1 MIKVQVMLQTSE
13 AEKRQLE
20 VKMETQERFWV
31 QKVKGL
37 EESYRGLMD
46 KLQSS
51 EKDVKVAE
59 KSLTILNEENKRVRL
74 VFQKSDS
81 LAQRSY

>member
-1 MIKVQVMLQTSE
+1 LPLLQFDQLNTKYEDLKLDMVKVQVMLQTSE

-46 KLQSS
+46 KL
-51 EKDVKVAE
+51 
-59 KSLTILNEENKRVRL
+59 
-74 VFQKSDS
+74 
-81 LAQRSY
+81 

>member
-74 VFQKSDS
+74 VFQISDS